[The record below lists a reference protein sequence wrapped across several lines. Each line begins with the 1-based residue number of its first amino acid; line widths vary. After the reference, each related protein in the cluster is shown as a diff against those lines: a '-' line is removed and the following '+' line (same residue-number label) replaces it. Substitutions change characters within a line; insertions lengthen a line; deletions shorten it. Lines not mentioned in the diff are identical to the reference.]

1 MTYTARRHFSE
12 HIWVDERDHLRIERR
27 DALDLAHEFGTPLF
41 VLSDAQIR
49 ANVARFQAAFRA
61 GYPNTDVFFATKANY
76 GLAVRAAF
84 TAAGAGG
91 DAFGPVE
98 LYVNLLVGTPPHML
112 ALNGSNKG
120 EPEIEL
126 AITAGV
132 PIHVDDPAELDVVI
146 ACADRLGRPAQVSP
160 RTRLLLHALD
170 EMEADWPRG
179 VRVGPGARAG
189 NKFGMHYEDT
199 ERVCRRVLADPRL
212 RLVGMHH
219 HVGRWNHQL
228 AVYDAVVREQVA
240 WAARLREALAWTPEY
255 LDFGG
260 GMAEQRDEGIGPFG
274 LDRDAPAIEAYAAT
288 ITEAL
293 REELDRFGLPH
304 PRLIVE
310 PGRSIAGNIAVLL
323 ARVGVVK
330 TFPGVKTWVSL
341 DASQNL
347 MPNIVNLAYQYHAIA
362 ADRAT
367 APTADPVDLVG
378 PLCSFDFLG
387 HDRRLPVLRRG
398 DVVAFLDTG
407 AYCESKAVQFNAL
420 PRPASV
426 MVSGEHVD
434 VVVERETL
442 QDVIAR
448 HRLPAR
454 LLTPRAN
461 LPGSVTPPPTAVGR
475 PTSPVSA

>member
-1 MTYTARRHFSE
+1 MTYPASHRFSE
-12 HIWVDERDHLRIERR
+12 HFWIDGRDHLRIEQR
-27 DALDLAHEFGTPLF
+27 DAVDLAREFGTPLF
-41 VLSDAQIR
+41 VLSQSQIR
-49 ANVARFQAAFRA
+49 ANVVRFQAAFRTR
-61 GYPNTDVFFATKANY
+61 YPDTDVFFATKANY

-84 TAAGAGG
+84 TDAGAGG

-112 ALNGSNKG
+112 ALNGSNKR

-132 PIHVDDPAELDVVI
+132 PIHVDDPAELDIVT
-146 ACADRLGRPAQVSP
+146 ACADRLGRVAQVSP

-170 EMEADWPRG
+170 EMEADLPRG
-179 VRVGPGARAG
+179 ARVGPGARAG

-199 ERVCRRVLADPRL
+199 ERVCRAALADPRL

-219 HVGRWNHQL
+219 HVGRWNHEL

-240 WAARLREALAWTPEY
+240 WVARLRDALDWTPQY

-293 REELDRFGLPH
+293 REELHRFGLPH

-323 ARVGVVK
+323 AQVGVVK

-347 MPNIVNLAYQYHAIA
+347 MPNIVNLAYEYHALA

-387 HDRRLPVLRRG
+387 RDRRLPVLRRG

-426 MVSGEHVD
+426 MVSGDQVD

-461 LPGSVTPPPTAVGR
+461 LPGSRMPPPTATVR